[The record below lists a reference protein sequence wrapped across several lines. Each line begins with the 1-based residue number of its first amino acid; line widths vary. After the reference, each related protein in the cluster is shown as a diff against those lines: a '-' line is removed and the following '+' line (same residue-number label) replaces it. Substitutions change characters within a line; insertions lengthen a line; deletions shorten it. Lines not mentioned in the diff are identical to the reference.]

1 MEDSTRKTDRKYNDN
16 TNYEH
21 SNGKAK
27 PHVNHTSFGSDSF
40 DADAR
45 ESFGRN
51 LRLFMSLTDGS
62 AIPPDSERTNPERP
76 GIALPD
82 MAMPAEA
89 PAIARRL
96 KQIGEDISSDMA
108 DQLELLVRFDD
119 LEGWKTSGS
128 RHCVAWM
135 NLELSISLQLGWE
148 YLRVGRK
155 LRSLPITQALF
166 RAGKLTWSIV
176 RLLSRVADTDNEALL
191 CHTALDA
198 SVSDVERLV
207 NEYRWQQ
214 DAEQNMADGEN
225 ARSLQQIEARSF
237 RWSSASNGNTLIK
250 LSLPPEVAQA
260 FLNSV
265 EQSLAQLE
273 ESDASMTQRRADAAI
288 LMAEN
293 SLQNAGREMATA
305 DRYQVIVS
313 VDATELPASKPAEQ
327 DQQPSSSPIPTKR
340 PNVNGAGP
348 IAIETARRLACD
360 CSISTITHQHG
371 EPLDIGRKSRL
382 WPPAMARAIKNRD
395 QHCQYP
401 GCTQTRHLQIHHIQ
415 HWADGGSTCVDNGIC
430 LCSKHHTAVHEGGY
444 RIEHVS
450 HLETAHEEQ
459 FIRQQATEQTVNE
472 IEKALRNSRESFELV
487 RQLDPTRFRF
497 RVVNKDGLD
506 IRDISETAKPPKW
519 QGEPGESNES
529 DQLNHDA
536 YSTRV
541 DNPFYDFRQQTDEDT
556 PFKHWPGVAERAEY
570 YCAASVV

>member
-1 MEDSTRKTDRKYNDN
+1 MEDSSKQEDWQNNYN
-16 TNYEH
+16 TSHEH
-21 SNGKAK
+21 SHENNHGKSK
-27 PHVNHTSFGSDSF
+27 PHINHTSFGTDSF
-40 DADAR
+40 NAEAR

-62 AIPPDSERTNPERP
+62 TLPPQPEH
-76 GIALPD
+76 PD
-82 MAMPAEA
+82 MAMPEMAMPNEA

-96 KQIGEDISSDMA
+96 KQLGEDISSGMA

-135 NLELSISLQLGWE
+135 NLELGISLQLGWE

-155 LRSLPITQALF
+155 VRSLPITRALF
-166 RAGKLTWSIV
+166 RAGKLSWSIV
-176 RLLSRVADTDNEALL
+176 RLLTRVADENNEALL

-214 DAEQNMADGEN
+214 DEEENKADGEN

-237 RWSSASNGNTLIK
+237 GWSSASNGNTLIR

-273 ESDASMTQRRADAAI
+273 ESDDSTTQRRADAAV

-305 DRYQVIVS
+305 DRYQVIVT
-313 VDATELPASKPAEQ
+313 VDASDLSANSPEQQ
-327 DQQPSSSPIPTKR
+327 DQQPAPNPIPSKR
-340 PNVNGAGP
+340 PTINGAGP

-401 GCTQTRHLQIHHIQ
+401 GCTQTRHLHIHHIQ
-415 HWADGGSTCVDNGIC
+415 HWADGGSTRVDNGIC

-444 RIEHVS
+444 RIERVNQR
-450 HLETAHEEQ
+450 ETAAYEEQ
-459 FIRQQATEQTVNE
+459 FIRQQATEQTVNDIE
-472 IEKALRNSRESFELV
+472 IALRNSRESFELV

-497 RVVNKDGLD
+497 RIVNKEGMD
-506 IRDISETAKPPKW
+506 IRDTKETSSPNR
-519 QGEPGESNES
+519 SNHE
-529 DQLNHDA
+529 NHENHENH
-536 YSTRV
+536 STRV
-541 DNPFYDFRQQTDEDT
+541 DKPFDDYWQSTDEDT
-556 PFKHWPGVAERAEY
+556 PFKHWPGVAELAGY
-570 YCAASVV
+570 YCADNAYA

>member
-1 MEDSTRKTDRKYNDN
+1 
-16 TNYEH
+16 
-21 SNGKAK
+21 
-27 PHVNHTSFGSDSF
+27 
-40 DADAR
+40 
-45 ESFGRN
+45 
-51 LRLFMSLTDGS
+51 
-62 AIPPDSERTNPERP
+62 
-76 GIALPD
+76 
-82 MAMPAEA
+82 MAMPDEA

-96 KQIGEDISSDMA
+96 KQIGEDISSGMA

-119 LEGWKTSGS
+119 LEGWNTSGS
-128 RHCVAWM
+128 RHCAAWM

-176 RLLSRVADTDNEALL
+176 RLLSRVANKDNEALL

-237 RWSSASNGNTLIK
+237 GWSSASNGNTLIK
-250 LSLPPEVAQA
+250 LSLPPEIAQA

-313 VDATELPASKPAEQ
+313 VDASELPVNKPTEQ
-327 DQQPSSSPIPTKR
+327 DQQPPSSPIPTKR
-340 PNVNGAGP
+340 PIVNGAGP

-395 QHCQYP
+395 QHCQYS

-430 LCSKHHTAVHEGGY
+430 LCSKHHTFVHEGGY
-444 RIEHVS
+444 RIERVND
-450 HLETAHEEQ
+450 LETAFEEQ
-459 FIRQQATEQTVNE
+459 FIRQQATEQTDNE

-487 RQLDPTRFRF
+487 RQSDPTRFRF

-506 IRDISETAKPPKW
+506 IRDISEAQKSEK
-519 QGEPGESNES
+519 QRDEFAESNY
-529 DQLNHDA
+529 DN

-541 DNPFYDFRQQTDEDT
+541 DQPLYDCQQKSGRDTDT
-556 PFKHWPGVAERAEY
+556 LSTHWPGVAEQAEC
-570 YCAASVV
+570 YCAAHA